1 MRRVNVYFL
10 LLLLASF
17 SGVSAQL
24 FWKIS
29 GNGLTK
35 PGYLF
40 GTHHLIEKERVPDFD
55 KITAFIPQTDV
66 VVGEM
71 DMSNQLKMQLKMLKY
86 VIMKDSTMHQLL
98 TDTEYSMVD
107 AALKEEVGKS
117 LDQLGRMKPAIV
129 SAMYE
134 ILVFQKANNLK
145 KQPEA
150 LDIVIQSKGR
160 KAKKKIIGLETI
172 DEQCDILFNKLSLTE
187 QARSMVSMMEDKA
200 KLLKLISELNATYI
214 KGDLPAIA
222 RLSKEEDGMTEH
234 EMQVMLTDRNA
245 NWIQQLKVLLPQ
257 KSCFIAVGCMHLV
270 GEKGLVQQL
279 RQLGY
284 VVEPAFGN

>member
-1 MRRVNVYFL
+1 MKKAKLSFL
-10 LLLLASF
+10 VLFLFLLAS
-17 SGVSAQL
+17 VHAQL

-29 GNGLTK
+29 GNGLQK
-35 PGYLF
+35 PSYLF

-55 KITAFIPQTDV
+55 KITAFIPQTEA

-71 DMSNQLKMQLKMLKY
+71 DMSNQLKMQLKMMKY
-86 VIMKDSTMHQLL
+86 MFMKDTTMHQLL
-98 TDTEYSMVD
+98 TDTEYTMVD
-107 AALKEEVGKS
+107 AALKEVMGKG
-117 LDQLGRMKPAIV
+117 LDQLGRMRPAML

-134 ILVFQKANNLK
+134 MLLFQKEANLK

-150 LDIVIQSKGR
+150 LDIIIQAKGR
-160 KAKKKIIGLETI
+160 KAKKKIVGFETI
-172 DEQCDILFNKLSLTE
+172 DQQCNMLFEKLSLKE
-187 QARSMVSMMEDKA
+187 QAQGMVKMMEDKQ
-200 KLLKLISELNATYI
+200 KLVKLISELNAAYV
-214 KGDLPAIA
+214 KGDLAAIS

-245 NWIQQLKVLLPQ
+245 NWIGQLKQLLPQ

-270 GEKGLVQQL
+270 DEQGLIEQL

-284 VVEPAFGN
+284 TVEAVRL